1 MSTTYQV
8 LYNPLAGGGTGE
20 QSLQQLRE
28 AMDGCQLCF
37 HDVTKLESYVD
48 FFSRLSV
55 EDSVILAGGD
65 GTLNR
70 FINDTDG
77 MDIKNEIF
85 YYATGSG
92 NDFLRDIE
100 RDGASKQ
107 CVNRYLSDLPV
118 VEVNERQYR
127 FLNGVGYGIDGYC
140 CAEGDELRRKAPG
153 KKINNTRI
161 AIKGLLLDY
170 HPTNATVTVDG
181 KAYSFQRVW
190 LAPTMNGRYYGGG
203 MQPAPAQ
210 QRLGQPHEVSVMV
223 MYGGGKIKTLAAF
236 PSIFSGELV
245 QHKDMVCVMTGREIT
260 VEFDRPTPLQID
272 GETIENVTRYT
283 VHTAPDA
290 QCAARGA

>member
-1 MSTTYQV
+1 MSKTYQV

-65 GTLNR
+65 
-70 FINDTDG
+70 
-77 MDIKNEIF
+77 
-85 YYATGSG
+85 ATGSG

-107 CVNRYLSDLPV
+107 CINRYLSDLPV

-153 KKINNTRI
+153 KKINYTRI

-283 VHTAPDA
+283 LHTAQDA